1 MMNKSDIDWA
11 LHQIEQMVI
20 LARRS
25 AQDPRPSKDPAYLL
39 MSAGE
44 HESLIFILGDILDK
58 VTALKDDWNDTEQP
72 AAAAPGVV

>member
-39 MSAGE
+39 MSGRRAQIADF
-44 HESLIFILGDILDK
+44 HSR
-58 VTALKDDWNDTEQP
+58 
-72 AAAAPGVV
+72 